1 MLARVLRWLGLDLR
15 RAARDLDCRLAV
27 LESCPPPRH
36 RSKQD

>member
-1 MLARVLRWLGLDLR
+1 MFARLLRWLGLDLR

-27 LESCPPPRH
+27 LESSSPPRQ